1 MAGSGEEYMI
11 ARRKQLERR
20 KKLLTWI
27 SIVSFVGSTGFAAV
41 SAVVEAIKNPS
52 PPQVVSARPSLQQ
65 QAQGF
70 ESVLQ
75 REPENKVALEGL
87 VKIRLQLQD
96 AKAAIA
102 PLEKLVKLYPEREDY
117 KIQLEQLKKQ
127 VENSRNTGNNANKQ
141 EKFR

>member
-20 KKLLTWI
+20 KKIVTWI
-27 SIVSFVGSTGFAAV
+27 SFVSFFGSTGFAAI
-41 SAVVEAIKNPS
+41 SALVQAIQN
-52 PPQVVSARPSLQQ
+52 PPQAQVASAAPSLQQ

-75 REPENKVALEGL
+75 REPENRVALEGL

-96 AKAAIA
+96 GKGAIA
-102 PLEKLVKLYPEREDY
+102 PLEKLVKLSPERQDY
-117 KIQLEQLKKQ
+117 KMHLEQLKK
-127 VENSRNTGNNANKQ
+127 ELGKGDR
-141 EKFR
+141 